1 MNEQEKDK
9 LIALMRQADFHVER
23 FDKRREYSW
32 KIALG
37 FWGAILG
44 AATLLQNVTL
54 TACEIYIGAGA
65 IIVLHLIWLYGV
77 FKADQKDKWVA
88 FQCRDQSL
96 EIINKSLKTPIE
108 HPKPSND
115 RRFLE
120 DWSVIF
126 QILTTILLVIAISRI
141 VPR

>member
-1 MNEQEKDK
+1 MNAKEIEQLEV
-9 LIALMRQADFHVER
+9 LMRQADFHIIR

-44 AATLLQNVTL
+44 AATLLQNTFL
-54 TACEIYIGAGA
+54 TTCEIYVGAGA
-65 IIVLHLIWLYGV
+65 TIALHAIWLYGV

-88 FQCRDQSL
+88 FQCRDKSL
-96 EIINKSLKTPIE
+96 EIINKSLSAPIK
-108 HPKPSND
+108 HPKPSHD
-115 RRFLE
+115 RRFME

-126 QILTTILLVIAISRI
+126 QILTTILLVVAISRI
-141 VPR
+141 IPQ